1 MVARVRLSRR
11 WGSALVAAL
20 AFAATAGCKRKPPP
34 EPAPAPAPVDHL
46 APNEVVEGK
55 EKAFALPLPRHA
67 TVTGKFDTSVTVR
80 SPLLPEELAN
90 FVRARVKEGN
100 VVAGGAA
107 TTFEDVVVPAEPQRR
122 LTIEVRRP
130 VLTGDA
136 RSEMTVRDTTP
147 PPIEPNLTDEERWK
161 KAGFGP
167 DGKLLDPKHSQ

>member
-1 MVARVRLSRR
+1 MVARVRLT
-11 WGSALVAAL
+11 LVCAVLL
-20 AFAATAGCKRKPPP
+20 ASVGCKRKPPP
-34 EPAPAPAPVDHL
+34 EPAPPPPVDRL
-46 APNEVVEGK
+46 APNEVAEGK
-55 EKAFALPLPRHA
+55 DKAFALPLPRHA
-67 TVTGKFDTSVTVR
+67 KITGRFDTSVTVR

-107 TTFEDVVVPAEPQRR
+107 TRFEDVIVPAEPQRR

-130 VLTGDA
+130 PLTGDA

-147 PPIEPNLTDEERWK
+147 PPVEPNLTDEDRWK

-167 DGKLLDPKHSQ
+167 DGKLLDPKQAQ